1 MSETFGYKLGKFI
14 KNNFSSSTQKV
25 VSAGVDSLEKRLNKP
40 VKKSSSDDDYQ
51 NKKSGSSNFVGMDM
65 GSGMRVDLG
74 GIYDKKGHLIADK
87 FDDE

>member
-40 VKKSSSDDDYQ
+40 TNQS
-51 NKKSGSSNFVGMDM
+51 NKKTSLLATALACGVEANKEANKVIENIA
-65 GSGMRVDLG
+65 LG
-74 GIYDKKGHLIADK
+74 NYGT
-87 FDDE
+87 DDWTK